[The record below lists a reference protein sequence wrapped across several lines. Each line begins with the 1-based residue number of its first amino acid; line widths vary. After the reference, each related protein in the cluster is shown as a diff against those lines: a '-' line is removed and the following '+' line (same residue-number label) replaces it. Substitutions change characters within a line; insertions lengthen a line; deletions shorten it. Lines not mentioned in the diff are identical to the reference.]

1 MNINNVSS
9 ETAAEQLIN
18 REVFE
23 KEDWTVEA
31 QASAGEGRKNR
42 KNRIDYRVD
51 TPEGIS
57 FGIEVKR
64 NLVMENV
71 TMKQLAECFEQT
83 AAYTRA
89 LDLPVF
95 LGPVI
100 TTGTPSETYSGG
112 TSCTALAAY
121 NILGGRINVG
131 TLVFFNYRYSQWK
144 SPFWG
149 MILRGDFFWTSDR
162 NIRERRNFQ
171 NGFNP
176 KKTTMVKSSGSK
188 KIREPLYPGAET

>member
-1 MNINNVSS
+1 MDRNNVSS

-31 QASAGEGRKNR
+31 QASAGEGLKNR

-51 TPEGIS
+51 TPEGLS

-64 NLVMENV
+64 DLVMGYM
-71 TMKQLAECFEQT
+71 TMRQMAECFEQT

-100 TTGTPSETYSGG
+100 TTGTPSETYAGG

-131 TLVFFNYRYSQWK
+131 TLVFFNHKYTPWK
-144 SPFWG
+144 APFWG

-176 KKTTMVKSSGSK
+176 KKTTMVTSSGSK
-188 KIREPLYPGAET
+188 NIRKSLLEAEN

>member
-1 MNINNVSS
+1 MMMDRNNVSS

-31 QASAGEGRKNR
+31 QASAGEGREA
-42 KNRIDYRVD
+42 IDYRVD
-51 TPEGIS
+51 TPEGLS

-64 NLVMENV
+64 DLVTGYM
-71 TMKQLAECFEQT
+71 TMRQMAEYFEQT

-100 TTGTPSETYSGG
+100 TTGTPSETYAGG

-149 MILRGDFFWTSDR
+149 MILRGDFFWTSNR
-162 NIRERRNFQ
+162 KIRERRKFQ

-176 KKTTMVKSSGSK
+176 KKTTMVTSSGSK
-188 KIREPLYPGAET
+188 NIRKSLLEER